1 MIISR
6 TPYRVSL
13 FGGGSDYPA
22 WYREHGGQVFGFAI
36 NKYCYITMRELPPFF
51 DHKHRIVYSSVENVN
66 TIDEI
71 KHPAVRAAL
80 QEMNPE
86 VGLEIHHDGDL
97 PARSGLGSSSSFTV
111 GMINAQYAL
120 AGRMISKRNLAQQA
134 IRLEQDVMKEYVGS
148 QDQVWAAFGGMNH
161 IDFNRDDSFS
171 VTPLIFDGERRK
183 KLMGNLMLFF
193 TGVSRYAVEIAE
205 KKIANL
211 PKRQSHVQKI
221 MDMVEQAETILQDT
235 KAPLAD
241 LGRLLHESWTIKR
254 ELADEIS
261 TPQVEEIYDTA
272 IAAGALGGKL
282 LGAGGGGFI
291 LFYVEP
297 ENQQGVRQAL
307 GKLTE
312 VNFDVDHA
320 GSKIVIY
327 EPDGLASKG

>member
-22 WYREHGGQVFGFAI
+22 WYREHGGRVFGFAI

-66 TIDEI
+66 DIDEI

-80 QEMNPE
+80 QDIPPRT
-86 VGLEIHHDGDL
+86 GLEIHYDGDL

-120 AGRMISKRNLAQQA
+120 SERMISKRNLAQRA
-134 IRLEQDVMKEYVGS
+134 IRLEQEVMKEYVGS

-171 VTPLIFDGERRK
+171 VTPLIIDRERQNH
-183 KLMGNLMLFF
+183 LMANLMLFF
-193 TGVSRYAVEIAE
+193 TGISRYATEIAK

-211 PKRQSHVQKI
+211 PKRQSQVENI
-221 MDMVEQAETILQDT
+221 MDMVDQGEAVLQNT
-235 KAPLAD
+235 RTPLAD
-241 LGRLLHESWTIKR
+241 LGRLLHDSWSIKR

-261 TPQVEEIYDTA
+261 TPEIDDIYDAA
-272 IAAGALGGKL
+272 INAGALGGKL

-291 LFYVEP
+291 LLYAEP
-297 ENQQGVRQAL
+297 ERQEDVRKAL
-307 GKLTE
+307 HKLTE
-312 VNFDVDHA
+312 VNFDVDQA

-327 EPDGLASKG
+327 EPDGLQSKG